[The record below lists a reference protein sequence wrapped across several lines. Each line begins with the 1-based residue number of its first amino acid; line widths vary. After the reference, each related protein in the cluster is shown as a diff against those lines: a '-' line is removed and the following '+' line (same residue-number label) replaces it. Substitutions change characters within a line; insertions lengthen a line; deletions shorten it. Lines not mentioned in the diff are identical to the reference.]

1 MIRRILTMEK
11 VAENKV
17 YSMHDPVIPDSMFES
32 IEDYEKITDEINSPS
47 ISYWKSAWKRL
58 KKDPLA
64 MFGICVIVL
73 ITIFAI
79 LGPMF
84 SQYTYDEQNIE
95 DQNQT
100 PTLKHPFGTDK
111 FGRDIFIRTM
121 YGARISLSIG
131 IMAALINMVIGVLY
145 GGISGYFGG
154 KVDMIMMRIVDIL
167 TGVPSLLYI
176 ILIMMF
182 LGNSVKSIL
191 IALCMTYW
199 IGTARMVRSQI
210 LTLKNQDFAL
220 AAKVVGET
228 NMQIL
233 LRHLIPNSI
242 GPIIVTVTFLIPSAI
257 FQEAFL
263 SFLGIGIQVPMA
275 SWGTLANDAIP
286 TLLTQPYQMFFPA
299 AMISITMFSLNFVG
313 DGLRDALDPKLKK

>member
-1 MIRRILTMEK
+1 MENINEK
-11 VAENKV
+11 T
-17 YSMHDPVIPDSMFES
+17 YSMNSDIPQDLFAPMSDDDRQTDVI
-32 IEDYEKITDEINSPS
+32 YSPS
-47 ISYWKSAWKRL
+47 VSYWKNAWMRL

-64 MFGICVIVL
+64 MFGIWVIIIIAL
-73 ITIFAI
+73 FA
-79 LGPMF
+79 LVGPMI
-84 SQYTYDEQNIE
+84 SSYTYDGQDVIN
-95 DQNQT
+95 QNQG
-100 PTLKHPFGTDK
+100 PSLAHLFGTDK
-111 FGRDIFIRTM
+111 FGRDICTRAMF
-121 YGARISLSIG
+121 GARISLSIG
-131 IMAALINMVIGVLY
+131 LMAAAINMVIGVVY

-154 KVDMIMMRIVDIL
+154 KVDMFMMRIVDIM

-228 NMQIL
+228 NMEIL
-233 LRHLIPNSI
+233 FRHLIPNSM

-286 TLLTQPYQMFFPA
+286 SLMQYPYQMLFPA
-299 AMISITMFSLNFVG
+299 ALISITMFALNFIG